1 MKLHIRPSPQN
12 KYNIQ
17 RQPISLTNNLLFFIN
32 RIVRSQKKIEKSRF
46 VSSVDSIREKR
57 TKLVFAFYL
66 FKGTWEL
73 SPSIIVPSVA
83 LCWATVL

>member
-1 MKLHIRPSPQN
+1 MEEN
-12 KYNIQ
+12 
-17 RQPISLTNNLLFFIN
+17 SL
-32 RIVRSQKKIEKSRF
+32 